1 MNITRRILVLTC
13 IAAVVAL
20 AGRAGA
26 ADAPAAKL
34 RVLLIDGQNNH
45 DWKSTT
51 PVLKEILLDSG
62 RFTVEV
68 LTSPPRRSPKE
79 AWAKFRPD
87 FTRYDVVFSNYNGES
102 WPDETNKAFL
112 KYMSEGGGLVIYHA
126 AAAAFPGWAE
136 WNKMIALG
144 WRNNRFGDRVCM
156 DGADKIVRMPKGK
169 GAGAGHG
176 PQWAYEL
183 VNRAP
188 DHPVMKGMPA
198 KWTHAKDELWHGQRG
213 PGRNMTILATAYSD
227 KAKRGTGYHEPL
239 LFTVSYGKGRV
250 FSNLLGHAVSQ
261 IQHVGFQT
269 AMIRGCEWAATGK
282 VTFPVPKELAGSGAA
297 PGAGAVALPRGKA
310 LEGFRGNTGDWRNVG
325 EVFQDAKNPR
335 ALASKPGSGVLV
347 NGPRGRTRNLV
358 IEMEHADVEA
368 HIEFMVPKGSNS
380 GVYFQGRYEIQVFD
394 SWGVKKPRHS
404 DCGGIYQRW
413 ARGRGFE
420 GRPPRVNAS
429 LEPGKWQTFDVI
441 FRAPRFD
448 KSGKKIANACFVKVV
463 HNGKV
468 VHENE
473 ELTGPT
479 RAAMFGDERPT
490 GPMMFQGDHGPVAY
504 RNIRITPLKPGKGG

>member
-1 MNITRRILVLTC
+1 MNITRRILILTC

-45 DWKSTT
+45 NWKATT
-51 PVLKEILLDSG
+51 PVLKEVLLKSG

-68 LTSPPRRSPKE
+68 LTSPPKRSPKE
-79 AWAKFRPD
+79 AWARFDPD
-87 FTRYDVVFSNYNGES
+87 FTRYDVVFSNYNGDS
-102 WPDETNKAFL
+102 WPEATNKAFL

-126 AAAAFPGWAE
+126 ANNSFPGWAE
-136 WNKMIALG
+136 YNKMIALG
-144 WRNNRFGDRVCM
+144 WRKNKFGDRVCM
-156 DGADKIVRMPKGK
+156 DDDGKIVRIPKGE
-169 GAGAGHG
+169 GPGAGHG

-183 VNRAP
+183 VNRAA

-198 KWTHAKDELWHGQRG
+198 KWTHAKDELYQGQRG
-213 PGRNMTILATAYSD
+213 PGRNMTILVTAYAD
-227 KAKRGTGYHEPL
+227 KKRRGTGMHEPMV
-239 LFTVSYGKGRV
+239 FAVSYGKGRV
-250 FSNLLGHAVSQ
+250 LVNLLGHAAGQ
-261 IQHVGFQT
+261 IRHIGFQ
-269 AMIRGCEWAATGK
+269 ALIARGTEWAATGK
-282 VTFPVPKELAGSGAA
+282 VTIPVPRELAAS
-297 PGAGAVALPRGKA
+297 GAVALPKGKA
-310 LEGFRGNTGDWRNVG
+310 FEGFRDNTGDWQNVG
-325 EVFQDAKNPR
+325 EVFVAPDKPR

-358 IEMEHADVEA
+358 AELEHADIEA

-394 SWGVKKPRHS
+394 SWGVEKPTHS

-413 ARGRGFE
+413 ARGKGFE
-420 GRPPRVNAS
+420 GHPPRVNAS

-448 KSGKKIANACFVKVV
+448 KSGKKIANACFVKVI

-468 VHENE
+468 VHENVE
-473 ELTGPT
+473 VTGPT
-479 RAAMFGDERPT
+479 RAAMFGDEKPS

-504 RNIRITPLKPGKGG
+504 RNIRIKPLKPGKGG